1 MKDTKIVCTTCCLKK
16 FHSVCVYKKF
26 RPKLNQSPLLIFNIR
41 QILSPPFLN
50 PAFSLTF
57 SPIEIQAL
65 NGWFFL
71 VLNVDKKGFSPL
83 PQFDVTGF

>member
-1 MKDTKIVCTTCCLKK
+1 LYVLLAALRSFILSVYIKK
-16 FHSVCVYKKF
+16 FQ
-26 RPKLNQSPLLIFNIR
+26 PKLNQSPLLIFNIR
-41 QILSPPFLN
+41 QIPTHPPFLN

>member
-1 MKDTKIVCTTCCLKK
+1 MSEACHI
-16 FHSVCVYKKF
+16 
-26 RPKLNQSPLLIFNIR
+26 KLREWRKPFFINI
-41 QILSPPFLN
+41 LN

-57 SPIEIQAL
+57 SSIEIQAL

-71 VLNVDKKGFSPL
+71 VQNVDKKGFSPL